1 MTNESMTM
9 PLALSLG
16 AEALRADAIASAPG
30 EMLADADRHAED
42 LAAAAVLEA
51 EAKRLGSD
59 RVSDLAHRLDCPIG
73 LAESIRYQADAWR
86 DRPAIR
92 RTLDLAERVLR
103 IAATEGEDAADRV
116 AAEVSAALDAIDRE
130 AIATRADAERVAAM
144 MAEGD
149 DDPSV
154 EDRVLAGDADRGV
167 VAAVIAGANEGER
180 LRVLAAAA
188 EILADLV
195 RDDVVRL
202 SSRDLSAI
210 REALRLDHAT
220 PI

>member
-1 MTNESMTM
+1 
-9 PLALSLG
+9 LVVG
-16 AEALRADAIASAPG
+16 APT
-30 EMLADADRHAED
+30 
-42 LAAAAVLEA
+42 
-51 EAKRLGSD
+51 RLGCD

-103 IAATEGEDAADRV
+103 IAATEGDDA
-116 AAEVSAALDAIDRE
+116 
-130 AIATRADAERVAAM
+130 AERVAAM

-149 DDPSV
+149 DNPSV
-154 EDRVLAGDADRGV
+154 EDRVLAGETDAGV
-167 VAAVIAGANEGER
+167 VAAMIAGAHEGER
-180 LRVLAAAA
+180 FRVTDAAAQ
-188 EILADLV
+188 ILADYI
-195 RDDVVRL
+195 RDGVIQL
-202 SSRDLSAI
+202 TSYDLAAI